1 MNPGLEPGS
10 RGLSRLPGKA
20 VLWPLKKA
28 ALGGLRG
35 LALPLGPV
43 PIWTRPPLPSVPQ
56 AAAGG
61 PS

>member
-35 LALPLGPV
+35 LALPLG
-43 PIWTRPPLPSVPQ
+43 TRPPLPSVPQ